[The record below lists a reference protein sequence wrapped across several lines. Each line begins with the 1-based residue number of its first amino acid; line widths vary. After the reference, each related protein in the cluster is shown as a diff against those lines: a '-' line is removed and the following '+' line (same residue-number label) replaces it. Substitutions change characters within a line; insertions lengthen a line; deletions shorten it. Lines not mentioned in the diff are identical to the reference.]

1 MSAPQASAAGS
12 QLTWGFSVTRSP
24 RRLFLISFAIL
35 FLEMASI
42 RWLNASVSVLTYFNN
57 LILISCFFGLGVGL
71 MLATKQVDL
80 IRYAI
85 VALLLMVV
93 AIVLLEGAFGINISY
108 TEDVIL
114 SANAEYFDRG
124 ALHISAAAL
133 GGFFVN
139 VAFFV
144 FLGQELGKQ
153 LNAVHDPLKAYSYDI
168 AGSLVGVLSYGALA
182 WLGSPPHVWYGIGG
196 GLLLL
201 FVRESKPWLITS
213 AVVLA
218 ASLFVMSTTYRS
230 TVWSPYYKVELE
242 LYVGEDLKPL
252 GYKINVNNVRIQDAL
267 DFGPNLERSHF
278 RPWIHYYELPYHISK
293 PQKALFLG
301 AGSGN
306 EAAMARIHGIEDV
319 TAVEID
325 PIIASFGFEMHPNKP
340 YEDEHVTIIVDD
352 ARSFISTTDETFDL
366 IVMSALDS
374 HKQIPGMSSLRLES
388 FVYTLESYQKI
399 KTLLAPDGTFVLNLG
414 STRPWM
420 GERTFWT
427 LTEAW
432 GEEPAVLRSIDSPFN
447 SMAYVFAPPE
457 ALTVDLLP
465 DREPVE
471 ILSAPARPPDLRMAT
486 DNWPHLYLESNRIPN
501 IYIIV
506 LGAMTLISFLLV
518 VGIDRTARRPNLHFF
533 FLGAGFMLLET
544 RSVTQMALL
553 FGATWNVNTIVFASI
568 LLTIF
573 IANYLVIKDKK
584 PSRRL
589 SYALLFATLV
599 AGFFF
604 PFKILLPL
612 PVVARLIAAGV
623 VIGLP
628 IIWASFIFSIS
639 FRDEKH
645 VSNAFSSNLLG
656 IVVGGS
662 FEYLSNIWGLNML
675 YLVALLLYVAS
686 APVAPSLRLGSTGPR

>member
-1 MSAPQASAAGS
+1 
-12 QLTWGFSVTRSP
+12 
-24 RRLFLISFAIL
+24 
-35 FLEMASI
+35 MASI

-57 LILISCFFGLGVGL
+57 LILISCFFGLGIGL
-71 MLATKQVDL
+71 MLATKRIDL
-80 IRYAI
+80 IRYAMA
-85 VALLLMVV
+85 ALLVMAV
-93 AIVLLEGAFGINISY
+93 AIVLLEGAFGISISY

-114 SANAEYFDRG
+114 SANIEYFDRG

-153 LNAVHDPLKAYSYDI
+153 LNAIRDPLKAYGYDI
-168 AGSLVGVLSYGALA
+168 AGSLVGVLSYAVLA
-182 WLGSPPHVWYGIGG
+182 WLGSPPHIWYAVGG
-196 GLLLL
+196 ALLLL
-201 FVRESKPWLITS
+201 FVQESKPWLLTS
-213 AVVLA
+213 AVFLGL
-218 ASLFVMSTTYRS
+218 SLFVMSTTYRA

-242 LYVGEDLKPL
+242 QYL
-252 GYKINVNNVRIQDAL
+252 GFRQEPIGYRISVNNARIQDAL
-267 DFGPNLERSHF
+267 DFGPNLERSRF
-278 RPWIHYYELPYHISK
+278 RPWVPYYELPYHISK

-306 EAAMARIHGIEDV
+306 EAAVARMQGVEDV

-325 PIIASFGFEMHPNKP
+325 PIIASFGYELHPNAP
-340 YEDEHVTIIVDD
+340 YKDQQVRIVVDD
-352 ARSFISTTDETFDL
+352 ARSFISNTDETFDL

-374 HKQIPGMSSLRLES
+374 HRQVPGMASLRLES
-388 FVYTLESYQKI
+388 FVYTLESYQTI
-399 KTLLAPDGTFVLNLG
+399 KTLLAPNGIFILNLG

-420 GERTFWT
+420 GERTYWT

-432 GEEPAVLRSIDSPFN
+432 GEEPVVLQSNNSPFG
-447 SMAYVFAPPE
+447 SVAYVFAPPE

-465 DREPVE
+465 GREPVE
-471 ILSAPARPPDLRMAT
+471 TLPGPARPADLLLAT

-506 LGAMTLISFLLV
+506 LGTMTLISFLLV
-518 VGIDRTARRPNLHFF
+518 MGLEPAARRPNLHFF

-553 FGATWNVNTIVFASI
+553 FGATWNVNTIVFGSI

-573 IANYLVIKDKK
+573 IANYLVITNRK

-589 SYALLFATLV
+589 SYGLLFVTLV
-599 AGFFF
+599 AGFLF
-604 PFKILLPL
+604 PFNILLPL
-612 PVVARLIAAGV
+612 PLVARLIAAGI
-623 VIGLP
+623 VIGIP

-639 FRDEKH
+639 FRDEQH
-645 VSNAFSSNLLG
+645 VSKAFSSNLLG
-656 IVVGGS
+656 IVLGGS
-662 FEYLSNIWGLNML
+662 FEYLSNIWGLNVL
-675 YLVALLLYVAS
+675 YLVALALYVAS
-686 APVAPSLRLGSTGPR
+686 ALVVPKFQVKLAPNA

>member
-1 MSAPQASAAGS
+1 MNDRSSWDFP
-12 QLTWGFSVTRSP
+12 VTRSP

-57 LILISCFFGLGVGL
+57 LILISCFFGLGIGL
-71 MLATKQVDL
+71 MLATKTIDL
-80 IRYAI
+80 IRYAM
-85 VALLLMVV
+85 VALLLMTV
-93 AIVLLEGAFGINISY
+93 AIVLLEGAFGISISY

-114 SANAEYFDRG
+114 SANVEYFERG

-139 VAFFV
+139 VAFFL

-153 LNAVHDPLKAYSYDI
+153 LNAVRDPLKAYGYDI
-168 AGSLVGVLSYGALA
+168 AGSLVGVVSYGVLA
-182 WLGSPPHVWYGIGG
+182 WLGSPPHIWYGIGG

-201 FVRESKPWLITS
+201 FVQESKPWLITS
-213 AVVLA
+213 AVVLGM
-218 ASLFVMSTTYRS
+218 SLFVMSTTYRS

-242 LYVGEDLKPL
+242 RYL
-252 GYKINVNNVRIQDAL
+252 GNDQEPIGYRINVNNIRIQDAL
-267 DFGPNLERSHF
+267 DFGPNLERSRF
-278 RPWIHYYELPYHISK
+278 RPWVHYYELPYHISK
-293 PQKALFLG
+293 PNKALFLG

-306 EAAMARIHGIEDV
+306 EAVVARMQGVENV

-325 PIIASFGFEMHPNKP
+325 PIIASFGYELHPNQP
-340 YEDEHVTIIVDD
+340 YRDDNVRIIVDD
-352 ARSFISTTDETFDL
+352 ARSFISGTDEKFDL

-374 HKQIPGMSSLRLES
+374 HKQVPGMSSLRLES
-388 FVYTLESYQKI
+388 FVYTLESYQTI
-399 KTLLAPDGTFVLNLG
+399 KTLLAPDGIFVLNLG

-420 GERTFWT
+420 GERTYWT

-432 GEEPAVLRSIDSPFN
+432 GEEPVVLRSIDSPFG
-447 SMAYVFAPPE
+447 SIAYVFAPPG
-457 ALTVDLLP
+457 ALAVDLLP
-465 DREPVE
+465 NREPVE
-471 ILSAPARPPDLRMAT
+471 VLPGPARPADFLLAT

-506 LGAMTLISFLLV
+506 LGAMTLISFLMV
-518 VGIDRTARRPNLHFF
+518 IGVEPAARRPNMHFF

-573 IANYLVIKDKK
+573 IANYLVIKAKK

-589 SYALLFATLV
+589 SYALLFVTLV

-612 PVVARLIAAGV
+612 PLVARLIAAGL

-639 FRDEKH
+639 FREEEH
-645 VSNAFSSNLLG
+645 VSKAFSSNLLG

-662 FEYLSNIWGLNML
+662 FEYLSNIWGLNVL
-675 YLVALLLYVAS
+675 YLVALALYVAS
-686 APVAPSLRLGSTGPR
+686 APVAPRLSLGGTAYSRS